1 MNVLGYYSPYLPYTF
16 IPLVLVGLYFYFEE
30 FLKQR
35 QVRWLWWIFV
45 FIVVASI
52 GWYAGYNQG
61 WFDFFKGY
69 YHAGRKLFRNPDVLY
84 DEYCYGYVNFPLLA
98 YIFVPLS
105 ELPKEIAGN
114 IFFVIGYLS
123 LIPFGY
129 LLIKSTHL
137 TSWKMWL
144 MIAILALNGPL
155 DYSIKMGNTTHMIA
169 LTMLVAIF
177 CYQRGRE
184 WLAGILLG
192 INGLIKI
199 PLIIPAGYFLVR
211 RRWKV
216 VGGGILVAGLV
227 LTASLLIIP
236 YSLNYQWVNSCILGN
251 AGNPMAAFNNQ
262 SVVGFL
268 ARAIIPESHFFEWI
282 PITPPPAFKLYSI
295 IALSVIILPT
305 IIVIFYK
312 WLSNR
317 SSSETT
323 LEFSIVLVC
332 SILISP
338 ISWTHYFAFLL
349 IPTAY
354 YLGGEFG
361 QNPGKW
367 HNLLFGVSLLL
378 LSFPLNLTIKLFEQ
392 SNQSVFLS
400 IHFFG
405 GLLFYLV
412 LLFVWAKEKFSFKQ
426 DRLLAQ

>member
-1 MNVLGYYSPYLPYTF
+1 MNILGYYSPYLPYTF
-16 IPLVLVGLYFYFEE
+16 IPLVLVGLYFHFEE
-30 FLKQR
+30 YLKKGQI
-35 QVRWLWWIFV
+35 RWLWWFLV
-45 FIVVASI
+45 LIVVAFI
-52 GWYAGYNQG
+52 GWYAGNNQG

-69 YHAGRKLFRNPDVLY
+69 YHAGRKLIRNPDVLY

-105 ELPKEIAGN
+105 ELPKEIAGT

-123 LIPFGY
+123 LIPFSY
-129 LLIKSTHL
+129 LLIKGAHL

-144 MIAILALNGPL
+144 MIAILALSGPL

-169 LTMLVAIF
+169 LTMLVAIL
-177 CYQRGRE
+177 CYQHGRE

-216 VGGGILVAGLV
+216 VGGGILVVGLALIV
-227 LTASLLIIP
+227 SLMIIP
-236 YSLNYQWVNSCILGN
+236 YTLNNQWVNSCILGN

-268 ARAIIPESHFFEWI
+268 ARETISEGHFFEWI
-282 PITPPPAFKLYSI
+282 PVTPPPVFKIYSS
-295 IALSVIILPT
+295 IALFVIMLPA

-312 WLSNR
+312 WMSNR
-317 SSSETT
+317 SLSETI
-323 LEFSIVLVC
+323 LEFSIVLTC

-354 YLGGEFG
+354 FLGGEFRQG
-361 QNPGKW
+361 LGKW
-367 HNLLFGVSLLL
+367 HNLLFSLSLLL
-378 LSFPLNLTIKLFEQ
+378 LSIPLDLTVKLFEQ
-392 SNQSVFLS
+392 TNQSAFLS
-400 IHFFG
+400 LHFFG
-405 GLLFYLV
+405 GLLFYVV
-412 LLFVWAKEKFSFKQ
+412 LLFVWAQLAFFSQ
-426 DRLLAQ
+426 QRPSLT